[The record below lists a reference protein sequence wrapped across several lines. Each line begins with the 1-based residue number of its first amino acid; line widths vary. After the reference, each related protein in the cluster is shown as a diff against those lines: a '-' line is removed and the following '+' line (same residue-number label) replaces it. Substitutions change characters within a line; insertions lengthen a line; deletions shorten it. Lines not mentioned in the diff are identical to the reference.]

1 MDGIL
6 GTHKFDVLGRFAT
19 PASHDESEQHPEGGI
34 QSTEQHPNDHAEP
47 SKRSGPKFLSLT
59 GPAEIH

>member
-34 QSTEQHPNDHAEP
+34 QSTEQVPTRQGDGMNWPRRRHVKKRLCVP
-47 SKRSGPKFLSLT
+47 S
-59 GPAEIH
+59 